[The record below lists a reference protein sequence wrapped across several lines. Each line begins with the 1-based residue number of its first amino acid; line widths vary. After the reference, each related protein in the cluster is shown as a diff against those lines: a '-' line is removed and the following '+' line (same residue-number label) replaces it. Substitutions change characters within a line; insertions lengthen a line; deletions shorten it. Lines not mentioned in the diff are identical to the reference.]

1 MSRFAGNVPGV
12 ESGHRPRKWTT
23 SSRTAETGRYSRTV
37 ATCKAFVI
45 PAIAERR
52 WQKCGRSKMLCVPAG
67 GGDRQ
72 NAWAH
77 GRGGCVCAAFP
88 CAPPPP
94 PGKKSLGGVTQDRTP
109 PFVQDFFPM
118 RIFREYMACQIR
130 TRRPERE
137 GVYGSAGVW
146 PAGRTEVLRLA
157 SRLVLQRVSAADI
170 L

>member
-1 MSRFAGNVPGV
+1 MTSGTLGRTGGAGACARRF
-12 ESGHRPRKWTT
+12 
-23 SSRTAETGRYSRTV
+23 
-37 ATCKAFVI
+37 
-45 PAIAERR
+45 
-52 WQKCGRSKMLCVPAG
+52 L
-67 GGDRQ
+67 
-72 NAWAH
+72 
-77 GRGGCVCAAFP
+77 
-88 CAPPPP
+88 APLP
-94 PGKKSLGGVTQDRTP
+94 PGKKSLGGGTQDRTP